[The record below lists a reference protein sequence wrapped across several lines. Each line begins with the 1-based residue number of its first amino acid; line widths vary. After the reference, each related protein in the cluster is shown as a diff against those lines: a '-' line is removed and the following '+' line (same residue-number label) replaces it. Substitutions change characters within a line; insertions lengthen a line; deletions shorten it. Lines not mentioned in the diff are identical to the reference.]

1 MSEKKLTFNITYYL
15 VFQTIISIMEEL
27 HILLSP
33 SKEHKKVSPNAPVLG
48 FGMAR
53 AIRIT

>member
-15 VFQTIISIMEEL
+15 VFQTIMSIMEEL
-27 HILLSP
+27 HILLTP
-33 SKEHKKVSPNAPVLG
+33 SKEHEKVFPNAPVLG